1 MKVKEI
7 TLQGDSGYTCT
18 ISISASPENKLDNE
32 LFIKCE
38 MYDEEGEMA
47 NIHYV
52 SRDDKDDQHS
62 MAQCIQHIL
71 DGCRGTNSM
80 VHDYLRYIQLF
91 CD

>member
-18 ISISASPENKLDNE
+18 ISIGASPENKLDNE

-52 SRDDKDDQHS
+52 ARDDEQDQWS

-80 VHDYLRYIQLF
+80 VHEYFRMIQRF
-91 CD
+91 AI